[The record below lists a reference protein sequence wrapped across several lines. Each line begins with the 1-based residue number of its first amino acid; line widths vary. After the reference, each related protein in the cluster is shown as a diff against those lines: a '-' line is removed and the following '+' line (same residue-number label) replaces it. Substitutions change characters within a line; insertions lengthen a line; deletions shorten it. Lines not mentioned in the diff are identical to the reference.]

1 MNIHSYIGCETM
13 TESNPKHFSC
23 REAAGGEIH
32 PVTPLDEPTAAIL
45 AQTFKALSDP
55 TRVRMIAALAQGEM
69 CVHDLVYALDMTQ
82 SAISH
87 QLAKLRDMRLVRFT
101 REGRHIYYTLD
112 DDHIRD
118 LFRVGL

>member
-1 MNIHSYIGCETM
+1 MA
-13 TESNPKHFSC
+13 ESDSKRFSC
-23 REAAGGEIH
+23 RTVEGDGVRSA
-32 PVTPLDEPTAAIL
+32 VPLDEPTAVIL

-55 TRVRMIAALAQGEM
+55 TRVRMIAALAQGEL
-69 CVHDLVYALDMTQ
+69 CVHDLVHALDMTQ
-82 SAISH
+82 SAVSH

-118 LFRVGL
+118 LFRLGLDHVRHA

>member
-1 MNIHSYIGCETM
+1 M
-13 TESNPKHFSC
+13 TESNPRYSNC
-23 REAAGGEIH
+23 RGADGGTCT
-32 PVTPLDEPTAAIL
+32 PVVPLDESTAANL

-69 CVHDLVYALDMTQ
+69 CVHDLVHALEMTQ

-87 QLAKLRDMRLVRFT
+87 QLAKLRDMRLVRST

-118 LFRVGL
+118 LFRLGLDHVRHE

>member
-1 MNIHSYIGCETM
+1 MS
-13 TESNPKHFSC
+13 ESNPRRFSC
-23 REAAGGEIH
+23 READGGRGHSIA
-32 PVTPLDEPTAAIL
+32 PLDEPTAAIL

-69 CVHDLVYALDMTQ
+69 CVHDLVHALDMTQ

-101 REGRHIYYTLD
+101 REGRHIYYALD

-118 LFRVGL
+118 LFRLGLDHVRHE

>member
-1 MNIHSYIGCETM
+1 MS
-13 TESNPKHFSC
+13 ESKLSHFSR
-23 REAAGGEIH
+23 RESGGRVGA
-32 PVTPLDEPTAAIL
+32 PVVPLDEPTAAVL

-69 CVHDLVYALDMTQ
+69 CVHDLAHALDMTQ
-82 SAISH
+82 SAVSH

-112 DDHIRD
+112 DDHICD
-118 LFRVGL
+118 LFQLGLDHVRHE